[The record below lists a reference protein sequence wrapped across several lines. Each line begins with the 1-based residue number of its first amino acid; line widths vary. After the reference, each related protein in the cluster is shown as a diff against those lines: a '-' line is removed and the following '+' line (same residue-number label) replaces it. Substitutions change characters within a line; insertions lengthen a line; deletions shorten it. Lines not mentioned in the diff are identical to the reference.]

1 MAVNELLGDIL
12 IQGIKRT
19 GLEIGIISRV
29 DRELYKVVVSAV
41 NDYVTK
47 PGDNYSISSG
57 SEFKLVETYCS
68 DVIRENK
75 TTYYEDVENFTAMMK
90 HPCYLSHQLRAYIGT
105 PITLNGEVFG
115 TLNYSSLNPLKNG
128 YSSHDIDYIESQAE
142 AVSAILQQEKAW
154 C

>member
-1 MAVNELLGDIL
+1 MVLNELLGDIL

-19 GLEIGIISRV
+19 GLEIGIISCV
-29 DRELYKVVVSAV
+29 DRGLYKVVVSAV

-75 TTYYEDVENFTAMMK
+75 TTYYEDVENFTSMMK

-105 PITLNGEVFG
+105 PIIINGKIFG
-115 TLNYSSLNPLKNG
+115 TLNYSSLNPLIAG
-128 YSSHDIDYIESQAE
+128 YSNDDIDYIESQAE
-142 AVSAILQQEKAW
+142 AVSTILQQEKSL
-154 C
+154 

>member
-1 MAVNELLGDIL
+1 MALNELLGDIL

-29 DRELYKVVVSAV
+29 DGELYRVVVSAV

-47 PGDNYSISSG
+47 SGDNYSISSG

-75 TTYYEDVENFTAMMK
+75 TTYYEDVENFTSMMK

-105 PITLNGEVFG
+105 PIMLNGEIFG
-115 TLNYSSLNPLKNG
+115 TLNYSSMSPFKG
-128 YSSHDIDYIESQAE
+128 VYSGGDIDYIESQAE
-142 AVSAILQQEKAW
+142 NVSTILQQEKSL
-154 C
+154 

>member
-1 MAVNELLGDIL
+1 MALNDLLGEIL
-12 IQGIKRT
+12 ILGIKRT
-19 GLEIGIISRV
+19 SLEIGIISRV
-29 DRELYKVVVSAV
+29 DGDLYRVVVSAV

-57 SEFKLVETYCS
+57 REFELVETYCS

-105 PITLNGEVFG
+105 PIILNGEVFG
-115 TLNYSSLNPLKNG
+115 TLNYSSLNPLKGG
-128 YSSHDIDYIESQAE
+128 YSGGDIDYIESQAE
-142 AVSAILQQEKAW
+142 AVSTILQQEKFL
-154 C
+154 

>member
-1 MAVNELLGDIL
+1 MALNELLGGIL

-19 GLEIGIISRV
+19 GLEIGIVSRV
-29 DRELYKVVVSAV
+29 EGELYRVVVSAV

-105 PITLNGEVFG
+105 PLSLDGEIFG
-115 TLNYSSLNPLKNG
+115 TLNYSSMNPLKAG
-128 YSSHDIDYIESQAE
+128 YTSGDIDYIESQAE
-142 AVSAILQQEKAW
+142 AVATILQQEKS
-154 C
+154 